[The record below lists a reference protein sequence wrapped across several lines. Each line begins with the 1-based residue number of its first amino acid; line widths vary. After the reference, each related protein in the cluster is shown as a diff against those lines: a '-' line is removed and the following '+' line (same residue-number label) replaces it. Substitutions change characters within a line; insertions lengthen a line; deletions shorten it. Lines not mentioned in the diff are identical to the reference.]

1 MKKESHQKNVKI
13 HMRVIALFL
22 CALIFSSCT
31 NCASCNFA
39 DLFNIEIIPDASE
52 KESASGIEGS
62 SDEEKHTH
70 THSEMPT
77 EKQTG
82 LPTEEPTEP
91 VPEWNEDI
99 KHEIQ
104 LEYWDQF
111 VERGKYDWELYP
123 DVQFFGMFDEAYAV
137 YVLDQIESSAPCIYY
152 INGYEFRFRG
162 RRTIHLYKDGEF
174 YSLQEALDKE
184 MIDDDDFY
192 EIYSEY
198 RTLNADKYKKI
209 YDGYRGDTIWLDRIK
224 VTLQPSYNTKDYTI
238 EDFADI
244 GALSLRDNGIGPEES
259 NEIMRRYT
267 IYVPETTQENL
278 IKLIKILEAREDIY
292 EARPSST
299 HTIKLDEVP
308 NDVYYGATSQW
319 GLSKIEAP
327 DAWDIETGNNTVL
340 VGVIDSGIDGTHPDL
355 QQRVDTTLSKSFSSA
370 YSSNTA
376 LQDAHGHGTMVASII
391 GGQGNNSI
399 GISGVCWDVR
409 LVSLRAVDSYGDF
422 DIDAVIAAIEYADR
436 NNIKILNLSGSTSE
450 NNSDLQAAIE
460 DYDGLIICTPGNSL
474 PQYTVSI
481 DIAKVYPASYPSP
494 KIIVVGNSDTN
505 DNIHETSNYGAVSVD
520 LFAPG
525 TGILGCYPTNL
536 CNNNCTA
543 TSGHVY
549 SGYHTKTGTSFAA
562 PFVTG
567 VAALVLAQH
576 PNYSASQIKGIILNN
591 VDLVPGLQSLCTTGG
606 RLNAYNAVSYTH
618 SYTHEYVSNGLSSH
632 RAYCECEEYITQA
645 HSYTYSYS
653 SLNENQH
660 KASCRCGAYITV
672 NHSYTNR
679 YVSANASMHKAYC
692 ICDAYKFENHS
703 MSNPNSSG
711 LATCSKCGHGIQM
724 WNITPKYEL
733 E

>member
-209 YDGYRGDTIWLDRIK
+209 YDGHYGDEIHLDRI
-224 VTLQPSYNTKDYTI
+224 VVRLQPPYNTKDYTI

-259 NEIMRRYT
+259 NEIIRRYT

-308 NDVYYGATSQW
+308 NDV
-319 GLSKIEAP
+319 
-327 DAWDIETGNNTVL
+327 
-340 VGVIDSGIDGTHPDL
+340 
-355 QQRVDTTLSKSFSSA
+355 
-370 YSSNTA
+370 
-376 LQDAHGHGTMVASII
+376 
-391 GGQGNNSI
+391 
-399 GISGVCWDVR
+399 
-409 LVSLRAVDSYGDF
+409 
-422 DIDAVIAAIEYADR
+422 
-436 NNIKILNLSGSTSE
+436 
-450 NNSDLQAAIE
+450 
-460 DYDGLIICTPGNSL
+460 
-474 PQYTVSI
+474 
-481 DIAKVYPASYPSP
+481 
-494 KIIVVGNSDTN
+494 
-505 DNIHETSNYGAVSVD
+505 
-520 LFAPG
+520 
-525 TGILGCYPTNL
+525 
-536 CNNNCTA
+536 
-543 TSGHVY
+543 
-549 SGYHTKTGTSFAA
+549 
-562 PFVTG
+562 
-567 VAALVLAQH
+567 
-576 PNYSASQIKGIILNN
+576 
-591 VDLVPGLQSLCTTGG
+591 
-606 RLNAYNAVSYTH
+606 
-618 SYTHEYVSNGLSSH
+618 
-632 RAYCECEEYITQA
+632 
-645 HSYTYSYS
+645 
-653 SLNENQH
+653 
-660 KASCRCGAYITV
+660 
-672 NHSYTNR
+672 
-679 YVSANASMHKAYC
+679 
-692 ICDAYKFENHS
+692 
-703 MSNPNSSG
+703 
-711 LATCSKCGHGIQM
+711 
-724 WNITPKYEL
+724 
-733 E
+733 